1 MPLNEGEAM
10 ARYKHYDYAQMKMLP
25 VSYAAQ
31 ILAGTFEHTLN
42 RLVDEEFDLKVFE
55 ARYKNDETGAPA
67 YDPAIL
73 LKVILFAYSRGV
85 TASREIERLCRE
97 NVVFMALSADSQPHF
112 TTIAE
117 FIATLDGE
125 IERIFRDV
133 LLVCDEAGLIGREM
147 FAVDGVKMPCNASK
161 SWSGT
166 REDFGKKVQK
176 MERAVRHLM
185 KRHREADAAG
195 ESSPIQA
202 AREKQIATLKRATKK
217 VKDWLSKNGDKP
229 GATGKPRK
237 SNLTDNESAKMKTS
251 KGVIQGYDGV
261 AMVDAR
267 YQVVVH
273 AQAYGEAQEHA
284 LLLPMLEGTRREF
297 KALGEKGDVLKKAA
311 IAADSGFHTEA
322 NAKYLFEQDIDG
334 YLADH
339 LFRKRDP
346 RFQTA
351 ARHRPSREPTKAKH
365 FRPNDFIHDPETKT
379 CICPA
384 GQFLYQ
390 NGSRCMIGGR
400 EAVKFT
406 GAKRVCGPCE
416 LRERCLRHP
425 ERTPVR
431 QVVFFTGRTQG
442 LAETY
447 SAKMKRKIDSDQ
459 GRYQY
464 GRRLGIVEPV
474 FGNICSTRQLR
485 RFSLRGK
492 RKVNTQWLLYC
503 MVHNIGKVHRYA
515 GTHARKRR
523 KRYDGRSQM
532 QQTV

>member
-1 MPLNEGEAM
+1 M

-25 VSYAAQ
+25 VSFAAQ
-31 ILAGTFEHTLN
+31 ILPGTFEHTLN
-42 RLVDEEFDLKVFE
+42 RLVDEEFDLAVFE

-73 LKVILFAYSRGV
+73 LKVILFAYSRSV

-112 TTIAE
+112 TTIAD
-117 FIATLDGE
+117 FIATLGAE
-125 IERIFRDV
+125 IVTIFRNV

-147 FAVDGVKMPCNASK
+147 FAVDGVKMPSNASK

-166 REDFGKKVQK
+166 REDFGRKVQK
-176 MERAVRHLM
+176 MESAVRHLV

-195 ESSPIQA
+195 ESTPIQA
-202 AREKQIATLKRATKK
+202 AREKQIDTLKRATRK
-217 VKDWLSKNGDKP
+217 VKDWLSKNEDKL
-229 GATGKPRK
+229 GATGKARK
-237 SNLTDNESAKMKTS
+237 SNLTDNDSAKMKTS

-261 AMVDAR
+261 AMVDAKH
-267 YQVVVH
+267 QVVVH

-284 LLLPMLEGTRREF
+284 LLVPMLEGTRETF
-297 KALGEKGDVLKKAA
+297 QAIGEKSDVLKNAA
-311 IAADSGFHTEA
+311 ISADSGFHTEA
-322 NAKYLFEQDIDG
+322 NVKYLFDSGIDG
-334 YLADH
+334 YVADH

-346 RFQTA
+346 RFATA
-351 ARHRPSREPTKAKH
+351 GRHRPMREQTKARH
-365 FRPNDFIHDPETKT
+365 FLPRDFIYDADTQT

-416 LRERCLRHP
+416 LRDRCLRHP

-431 QVVFFTGRTQG
+431 QVVFFTGRTVG

-447 SAKMKRKIDSDQ
+447 TAKMKRKIDTEQ

-474 FGNICSTRQLR
+474 FGNICGTRGLR

-515 GTHARKRR
+515 GTRARRRR

-532 QQTV
+532 QQPA